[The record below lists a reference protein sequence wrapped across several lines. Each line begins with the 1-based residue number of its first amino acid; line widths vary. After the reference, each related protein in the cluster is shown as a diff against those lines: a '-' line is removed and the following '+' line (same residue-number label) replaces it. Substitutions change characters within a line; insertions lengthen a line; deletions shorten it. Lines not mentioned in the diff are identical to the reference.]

1 MGIMP
6 QNDDTIH
13 KNHRERMRKRF
24 AEHGFDGF
32 AEHEI
37 LEMLLY
43 YAIPRRD
50 TNPLAHSILNEYKT
64 IANVFEADVSELSKL
79 PGLSENS
86 ATLLSM
92 VPHLAR
98 VYEKSK
104 CDRDLCLNDTNA
116 IGQYAVSL
124 LKGKVNEEFALICLD
139 ANRRVHWSGII
150 AKGTIDRIEAYPRL
164 VVAEVIKH
172 HAKNVI
178 FAHNHPNST
187 VMPSAAD
194 KNTTKRLIEIL
205 NSIDVTTIDHI
216 IVSGHRFYSMAEMG
230 FIS

>member
-1 MGIMP
+1 MAQ
-6 QNDDTIH
+6 QNDAIH

-32 AEHEI
+32 AEHEV

-50 TNPLAHSILNEYKT
+50 TNPLAHAILNEYKS
-64 IANVFEADVSELSKL
+64 IANVFEADVSELAKL

-86 ATLLSM
+86 ATLLAM

-98 VYEKSK
+98 IYEKSK
-104 CDRDLCLNDTNA
+104 CDRDTCLSDTDA
-116 IGQYAVSL
+116 IGRYAVSL
-124 LKGKVNEEFALICLD
+124 LKGKTNEEFALICLD

-150 AKGTIDRIEAYPRL
+150 AKGTIDKIEAYPRL

-172 HAKNVI
+172 HAKHVI
-178 FAHNHPNST
+178 FAHNHPGGT
-187 VMPSAAD
+187 LIPSAAD
-194 KNTTKRLIEIL
+194 KHATLRLAELL
-205 NSIDVTTIDHI
+205 NGIDVTTIDHI
-216 IVSGHRFYSMAEMG
+216 IVSGSRFYSMAEAG
-230 FIS
+230 FIF

>member
-1 MGIMP
+1 MSEME
-6 QNDDTIH
+6 DAIH

-24 AEHGFDGF
+24 SEHGFDGF
-32 AEHEI
+32 AEHEV

-50 TNPLAHSILNEYKT
+50 TNPLAHTILNEYNS
-64 IANVFEADVSELSKL
+64 IANVFEADVSELAKL
-79 PGLSENS
+79 PGLSESS

-92 VPHLAR
+92 VPHLCR

-104 CDRDLCLNDTNA
+104 CDRDNLLHDTES

-139 ANRRVHWSGII
+139 SNRRVHWSGII

-172 HAKNVI
+172 NAKNVV
-178 FAHNHPNST
+178 FAHNHPHST
-187 VMPSAAD
+187 LMPSAAD
-194 KNTTKRLIEIL
+194 KNTTKKLAEIL
-205 NSIDVTTIDHI
+205 KGIDVVVADHI
-216 IVSGHRFYSMAEMG
+216 IVAGNRFYSMAEMG
-230 FIS
+230 FIF